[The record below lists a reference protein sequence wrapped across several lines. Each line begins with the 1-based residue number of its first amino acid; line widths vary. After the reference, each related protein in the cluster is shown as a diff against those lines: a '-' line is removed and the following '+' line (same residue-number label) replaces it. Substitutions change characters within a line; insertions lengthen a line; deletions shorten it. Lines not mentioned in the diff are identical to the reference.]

1 MHPAL
6 RELEPRYR
14 AALRAFLEGD
24 GDDEALQKAHEV
36 GRQVIADGLGVLKL
50 AMIHREVVCD
60 LLTSTPSS
68 DRAAAM
74 IERSMDFFHKSLSS
88 FETTLRGFR
97 ESNQKLQNSIEQLNV
112 SRHAVETERQRYREQ
127 FDFAPDGYFV
137 TDLSGRIQEA
147 NVAAAVILHTE
158 QEFLVNRPLSLF
170 ITDEDRSR
178 FEDQLLQLQSG
189 AIERVRNW
197 QTLTTPV
204 VGRPFPAAL
213 TVAVV
218 RNKEKTPIGLR
229 WLVRDISDLKR
240 AEAERSEFLVREKVA
255 RIEAEGARRVAFLAE
270 ASTLLAAS
278 LDSETT
284 LRNVAQL
291 STPFLADW
299 CFVYI
304 MDDDGSIRRVAV
316 AYANPAKADLARR
329 LDEQE
334 TPSVP
339 EWVFN
344 ALVSGKAEIVA
355 DLSDNLLASSS
366 NSDEQKG
373 DIRDLDA
380 HSAMA
385 VPLIARGRTLGLI
398 VLLSAESARVF
409 GPADQVVAEDLAR
422 RCAFAV
428 DNARLYGEVI
438 IQRDKAEKA
447 SRSKDEFLAILSHEL
462 RNPLVPILG
471 WSRILKNQSAVM
483 SDDVLAEGIGS
494 LERNARNIQRLV
506 DDCLD
511 LVRTSTRSVKL
522 SQEHIDLNQIAV
534 ASIEASA
541 PLGRDKGI
549 KLDVQLE
556 TGGVW
561 VVGDRTRLEQ
571 VVTNLLTNAIKFT
584 PSGGSVQVRSDQMDG
599 FARILIKDSGIGI
612 APNFLDQIFEPFR
625 KGSSAWLE
633 SDSGLGL
640 GLSIAREITELHS
653 GKIWAESGGLGQ
665 GSTFV
670 VALPPA
676 SRIITAP
683 EEVPDSIPPRKVD
696 SAQQTHIRVLLVED
710 ASDVLFLMKKE
721 LEWNGFVVYAARD
734 GHSGLEIA
742 KREVPDLIVSDIKMP
757 GMDGYQFMEK
767 LREIAPLAS
776 IPAIALTGFGMERD
790 ADQARSFGYT
800 AHMVKPVDLE
810 QLINLITSLTRTPA
824 A

>member
-1 MHPAL
+1 MPSPA

-14 AALRAFLEGD
+14 AALRAFLDGD
-24 GDDEALQKAHEV
+24 GGKEALRKAHEV
-36 GRQVIADGLGVLKL
+36 GRQLIADGLSALEL
-50 AMIHREVVCD
+50 ATIHQKIVRE
-60 LLTSTPSS
+60 LLSRMPSS
-68 DRAAAM
+68 NRSVT
-74 IERSMDFFHKSLSS
+74 IVERSMDFFHESLSA
-88 FETTLRGFR
+88 FEALLTGFR
-97 ESNQKLQNSIEQLNV
+97 ENNEELRNSVEELNV
-112 SRHAVETERQRYREQ
+112 SRQAVEMERQRYREQ

-147 NVAAAVILHTE
+147 NIAAAVILHTE
-158 QEFLVNRPLSLF
+158 QDFLVNRPLSLF
-170 ITDEDRSR
+170 IQDEDRTR
-178 FEDQLLQLQSG
+178 FEDQLVQLQSG

-197 QTLTTPV
+197 QTTITPST
-204 VGRPFPAAL
+204 GRPFPAAL
-213 TVAVV
+213 TVAVM

-229 WLVRDISDLKR
+229 WLVRDISDFKR
-240 AEAERSEFLVREKVA
+240 AEIERSEFLVREKVA

-291 STPFLADW
+291 AAPFLADW

-304 MDDDGSIRRVAV
+304 MDDDGSVRRVAV
-316 AYANPAKADLARR
+316 ANADPAKANLAKR
-329 LDEQE
+329 LTEQAP
-334 TPSVP
+334 PSVP
-339 EWVFN
+339 EWIFN
-344 ALVSGKAEIVA
+344 ALLSGKAEIIA
-355 DLSDNLLASSS
+355 DLPGELLASIAK
-366 NSDEQKG
+366 NDEHLET
-373 DIRDLDA
+373 IRELQA
-380 HSAMA
+380 HSAMV

-398 VLLSAESARVF
+398 VLLVAESGRSF
-409 GPADQVVAEDLAR
+409 GQADQVVAEDLAR

-438 IQRDKAEKA
+438 IQRDRAEKA

-471 WSRILKNQSAVM
+471 WARILKNQPAVM
-483 SDDVLAEGIGS
+483 SDDVLAEGIAS

-522 SQEHIDLNQIAV
+522 SKEHLDFNQIAV
-534 ASIEASA
+534 ASIEASS
-541 PLGRDKGI
+541 PLSRDKGI

-556 TGGVW
+556 AEGVW

-584 PSGGSVQVRSDQMDG
+584 PSGGTVQVRSDQTGG
-599 FARILIKDSGIGI
+599 FARILVKDSGIGI
-612 APNFLDQIFEPFR
+612 APSFLDQIFEPFR
-625 KGSSAWLE
+625 KGSTAWLE

-640 GLSIAREITELHS
+640 GLSITREITELHS
-653 GKIWAESGGLGQ
+653 GKVWAESAGLGQ

-670 VALPPA
+670 VALPQA
-676 SRIITAP
+676 SKARTA
-683 EEVPDSIPPRKVD
+683 EEVQGSASPRKD
-696 SAQQTHIRVLLVED
+696 ESARQKYIRVLLVED
-710 ASDVLFLMKKE
+710 ATDVLFLMKKE
-721 LEWNGFVVYAARD
+721 LEWNEFIVYTARD

-742 KREVPDLIVSDIKMP
+742 MREVPDLIVSDIKMP

-767 LREIAPLAS
+767 LRAIPPLAS
-776 IPAIALTGFGMERD
+776 IPAIALTGFGMDRD
-790 ADQARSFGYT
+790 AEHARSFGYT

-810 QLINLITSLTRTPA
+810 QLINLITNLTHNPA